1 MVFILI
7 LILVGLY
14 LEIIFF
20 NMIKFMKKDSWYFEN
35 NFYYKAN
42 KKRILKIIDHYE
54 VYKKIFNIKGQIV
67 ECGVFKGASLI
78 RLLTFRDLYENS
90 KKRKVYGF
98 DAFGKF
104 PRPKNKKIL
113 TKKTDTKFAK
123 NHDTKNGIG
132 ISLQKLEDYINKK
145 NITNFQ
151 LIKGDVNETVPDFIN
166 KNKKIKIAL
175 LHLDLDIY
183 EPTFNV
189 LSYLYKNVVRNGIIL
204 LDDYNHI
211 KGATRAI
218 NDFFKNKK
226 IKINKASK
234 FGRPY
239 YIVKK

>member
-1 MVFILI
+1 MNNWTYENFF
-7 LILVGLY
+7 Y
-14 LEIIFF
+14 LTS
-20 NMIKFMKKDSWYFEN
+20 KKL
-35 NFYYKAN
+35 
-42 KKRILKIIDHYE
+42 RILKILDHYE
-54 VYKKIFNIKGQIV
+54 IYKKIFNVKGDVV

-123 NHDTKNGIG
+123 NHDTKIGIG
-132 ISLQKLEDYINKK
+132 ISVQKLKHYINKK
-145 NITNFQ
+145 KITNYQ
-151 LIKGDVNETVPDFIN
+151 LIKGDVNKTVPEFIK

-189 LSYLYKNVVRNGIIL
+189 LNYLYKYVVKNGIIL
-204 LDDYNHI
+204 LDDYSHI
-211 KGATRAI
+211 KGATKAI

>member
-1 MVFILI
+1 MNNWTYENFF
-7 LILVGLY
+7 Y
-14 LEIIFF
+14 LTS
-20 NMIKFMKKDSWYFEN
+20 KKL
-35 NFYYKAN
+35 
-42 KKRILKIIDHYE
+42 RILKILDHYE
-54 VYKKIFNIKGQIV
+54 IYKKIFNVKGDVV

-104 PRPKNKKIL
+104 PRPKNKNIL

-123 NHDTKNGIG
+123 NHDTKIGIG
-132 ISLQKLEDYINKK
+132 ISIQKLKHYINKK
-145 NITNFQ
+145 NISNYQ
-151 LIKGDVNETVPDFIN
+151 LIKGDVNKTVPEFIK

-189 LSYLYKNVVRNGIIL
+189 LNYLYKYVVRNGIIL
-204 LDDYNHI
+204 LDDYSHI
-211 KGATRAI
+211 KGATKAV

>member
-1 MVFILI
+1 MNNWTYENFF
-7 LILVGLY
+7 Y
-14 LEIIFF
+14 LTS
-20 NMIKFMKKDSWYFEN
+20 KKL
-35 NFYYKAN
+35 
-42 KKRILKIIDHYE
+42 RILKILDHYE
-54 VYKKIFNIKGQIV
+54 IYKKIFNVKGDVV

-113 TKKTDTKFAK
+113 TKKNDTKFAK
-123 NHDTKNGIG
+123 NHDTKIGIG
-132 ISLQKLEDYINKK
+132 ISVQKLKHYINKK
-145 NITNFQ
+145 NITNYQ
-151 LIKGDVNETVPDFIN
+151 LIKGDVNKTVPDFIK

-189 LSYLYKNVVRNGIIL
+189 LNYLYKYVVRNGIIL
-204 LDDYNHI
+204 LDDYSHI
-211 KGATRAI
+211 KGATKAI